1 MNDRDTPQAI
11 PATSASQQYVLVSL
25 AALGVILLVLLHW
38 GMGRWSFLPV
48 LIGLLGVILRWR
60 LTDPGRPALDR
71 GIARLMS
78 PLVTVVLLAV
88 LLLTSEAMELPARG
102 VTSGFSLSDWLLS
115 GAVLALCLAQYRLL
129 AMTVSIFPEE
139 HTRHQLRPAA
149 QASGTSPHHRNPQSV
164 TPTEISWLVLSLPIW
179 AFLAQLCW
187 RLLPAGVPP
196 YDLTERTWQGI
207 VLLWLLVLSVL
218 VIGGV
223 RSYTDQRRLGRREA
237 RLFLQDSFWQETNH
251 EQRRLGRWLAWA
263 RLRRRR
269 KEKS

>member
-1 MNDRDTPQAI
+1 MNDRDAPHAL
-11 PATSASQQYVLVSL
+11 PATSAIHQYLLVSL
-25 AALGVILLVLLHW
+25 AALGVMLLVLLYW

-48 LIGLLGVILRWR
+48 LIGLMGVILRWR

-71 GIARLMS
+71 GIARIMS

-88 LLLTSEAMELPARG
+88 LLLSSEAMELPARG
-102 VTSGFSLSDWLLS
+102 TTAGFSLPDWLLS

-129 AMTVSIFPEE
+129 SMTVSIFPEAPSG
-139 HTRHQLRPAA
+139 RPARPA
-149 QASGTSPHHRNPQSV
+149 QAPSTSAQPRNPQRA

-187 RLLPAGVPP
+187 RLLPTGDPP
-196 YDLTERTWQGI
+196 YDLSERAWQGI
-207 VLLWLLVLSVL
+207 VLLWLLVSSALFVAGL
-218 VIGGV
+218 
-223 RSYTDQRRLGRREA
+223 RSYADQRRLSRREA
-237 RLFLQDSFWQETNH
+237 RLFLQDAFWQETGP
-251 EQRRLGRWLAWA
+251 EQRRVCRWLAWA